1 MEELIASLFILNAP
15 QKLKSSTTTTDQ
27 QRRRRSKNDDNPR
40 EHANTF
46 DDNSDNNDEGEV
58 DEMGS
63 GGTRNGAD
71 KQWMQP
77 VQRYKFLRIQ
87 QQSERHV

>member
-15 QKLKSSTTTTDQ
+15 QKLKSSTTDQ
-27 QRRRRSKNDDNPR
+27 QRRRRRRSKNDDNPR
-40 EHANTF
+40 EDADTF
-46 DDNSDNNDEGEV
+46 DDHSDNNDEGEV

-87 QQSERHV
+87 QQPERHV